1 MLALF
6 GPTATGKSAIAHA
19 VARELGGEVVVA
31 DPFQRYQGLEIAA
44 DSPRAADTAEVPYHL
59 VGDLRLSEDSSAGDF
74 AERAHAAVDSVI
86 GAGRVPIV
94 AGGTG
99 LYLRAALC
107 DLQMRPPPDPAVRR
121 WAEALARDPAAALRE
136 LEARDPAAAAT
147 IDRANP
153 RRVVRALER
162 AAMGDGQSGEGV
174 WSVPYRVPTLLVC
187 VDRPREVV
195 NDLIR
200 ERVRREIADGLQGE
214 LERALDHPDLS
225 RGPAQ
230 VIGMREVAAIKQ
242 GVMDESALEDAL
254 CARTRRLARMQRT
267 WMRRMAPDVVIDL
280 GHGAAADA
288 VPQVV
293 SAWRRA
299 VEGVG

>member
-1 MLALF
+1 VLGLF

-19 VARELGGEVVVA
+19 LAREIGGEVVVA
-31 DPFQRYQGLEIAA
+31 DPFQRYRGLEIASDA
-44 DSPRAADTAEVPYHL
+44 PRAAHRAAVAYHL
-59 VGDLRLSEDSSAGDF
+59 VGDLDLSEDSSAGEF
-74 AERAHAAVDSVI
+74 AERAHEVVDSVVA
-86 GAGRVPIV
+86 AGRVPIV

-107 DLQMRPPPDPAVRR
+107 ALQMRPPPDPEVRR
-121 WAEALARDPAAALRE
+121 WAEDLARDPAAALRE
-136 LEARDPAAAAT
+136 LEARDPAAAAA

-162 AAMGDGQSGEGV
+162 AAMGEGRGGADI
-174 WSVPYRVPTLLVC
+174 WSAPFRRPTVLVC

-195 NDLIR
+195 NALIR
-200 ERVRREIADGLQGE
+200 ERVRREMEEGLRAE
-214 LERALDHPDLS
+214 IEHALDRHDLA

-230 VIGMREVAAIKQ
+230 VIGMREVVAIRD
-242 GVMDESALEDAL
+242 GVMDESALEEAL

-280 GHGAAADA
+280 GDGPAVGA
-288 VPQVV
+288 VPHVV

-299 VEGVG
+299 HEGVG

>member
-31 DPFQRYQGLEIAA
+31 DPFQRYRGLEIAA
-44 DSPRAADTAEVPYHL
+44 DSPRPADTAEVPYHL
-59 VGDLRLSEDSSAGDF
+59 VGDLDLSEDSSAGEF
-74 AERAHAAVDSVI
+74 AERAHAAVDAVI
-86 GAGRVPIV
+86 RTGRVPIV

-107 DLQMRPPPDPAVRR
+107 RLQMRPPPDSEVRR
-121 WAEALARDPAAALRE
+121 WAEDLARDPAAALRE
-136 LEARDPAAAAT
+136 LEARDPAAAAG

-153 RRVVRALER
+153 RRVLRALER
-162 AAMGDGQSGEGV
+162 AAMGDGQAGEGI
-174 WSVPYRVPTLLVC
+174 WSAPYRTPTLLVC

-200 ERVRREIADGLQGE
+200 ARVGREIAEGLRGE

-230 VIGMREVAAIKQ
+230 VIGMREVAAIRE
-242 GVMDESALEDAL
+242 GLMDESALEDAL
-254 CARTRRLARMQRT
+254 AARTRRLARMQRT
-267 WMRRMAPDVVIDL
+267 WMRRMAPDVLIDL
-280 GHGAAADA
+280 GDGAAEHA
-288 VPQVV
+288 VSRIV

-299 VEGVG
+299 REGVG

>member
-1 MLALF
+1 VLALF
-6 GPTATGKSAIAHA
+6 GPTATGKSAISHA
-19 VARELGGEVVVA
+19 VAREIDGEVVVT
-31 DPFQRYQGLEIAA
+31 DPFQRYRGLEIAA
-44 DSPRAADTAEVPYHL
+44 DSPRARDRAEVPYHL
-59 VGDLRLSEDSSAGDF
+59 VGDLDLSEDSSAGDF

-86 GAGRVPIV
+86 AAGRVPIV

-107 DLQMRPPPDPAVRR
+107 ELEMLPPPDPAVRR
-121 WAEALARDPAAALRE
+121 WAEDLARDPAAALRE
-136 LEARDPAAAAT
+136 LEARDPAAARS

-162 AAMGDGQSGEGV
+162 AVTGDGRAGADI
-174 WSVPYRVPTLLVC
+174 WSAPYRVPTVLVC

-195 NDLIR
+195 NELIR
-200 ERVRREIADGLQGE
+200 ARVRREVADGLRGE
-214 LERALDHPDLS
+214 LERALDRPDLA
-225 RGPAQ
+225 RGPGQ
-230 VIGMREVAAIKQ
+230 VIGMREVEAIRQ
-242 GVMDESALEDAL
+242 GAMDAGALEEAL

-267 WMRRMAPDVVIDL
+267 WMRRMAPDLMIDL
-280 GHGAAADA
+280 GEGPAAAG

-299 VEGVG
+299 REGVG